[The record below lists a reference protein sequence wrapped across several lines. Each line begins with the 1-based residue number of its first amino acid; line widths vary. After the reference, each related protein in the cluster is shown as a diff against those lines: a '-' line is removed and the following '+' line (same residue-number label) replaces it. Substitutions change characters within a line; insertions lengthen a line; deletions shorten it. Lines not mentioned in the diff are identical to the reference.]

1 VDWKTGLTL
10 SVSAFLA
17 VIGYIATYLNNLR
30 LAQRKDR
37 LDRVDRQ
44 LRELYGPLL
53 ALVTASTTTWQAFVR
68 AHVETDFFRGG
79 LPVALENDEN
89 AALWRHWMTTV
100 FMPLNESMA
109 ALVLSHTD
117 LMEDSVMPECL
128 LTLTAHVHGYK
139 GVVKAWENGN
149 FSQHFSLIEF
159 PGPELLAYVMI
170 HYQRLKARQSELLG
184 A

>member
-1 VDWKTGLTL
+1 
-10 SVSAFLA
+10 
-17 VIGYIATYLNNLR
+17 
-30 LAQRKDR
+30 
-37 LDRVDRQ
+37 
-44 LRELYGPLL
+44 
-53 ALVTASTTTWQAFVR
+53 
-68 AHVETDFFRGG
+68 
-79 LPVALENDEN
+79 
-89 AALWRHWMTTV
+89 MTTV